1 MTAKVSQNGIS
12 SELRRYPLEELKKN
26 KIMRKQRSHM
36 DVIGSNLRQRFESK
50 LPLFDEKAP
59 DLRNHAHAYS

>member
-1 MTAKVSQNGIS
+1 
-12 SELRRYPLEELKKN
+12 
-26 KIMRKQRSHM
+26 MRKQRSHM

-59 DLRNHAHAYS
+59 DLRNHAHAYSWFQQSHFMQFLESKIIFIFSNYYYYI